1 MKSKHIIIVLSIRST
16 LNYTHYSQHVFFSI
30 YYASDMLFTGPAV
43 FYVKFKPRFGLNRQ
57 VLRSGKVSFLEKS
70 LVGIR
75 KKHLDTRWS
84 SIGTY

>member
-1 MKSKHIIIVLSIRST
+1 MKSKHTIIVLSICST

-30 YYASDMLFTGPAV
+30 YIYASDMLFTGPAV

-75 KKHLDTRWS
+75 KNT
-84 SIGTY
+84 